1 MAAETR
7 NVSGGKGWS
16 NGDIF
21 QLVALLIGIPAA
33 IVGFIVLAAYYRR
46 RRQRRRGKTLF
57 PRGDRV
63 QRPLGAYSASQTQ
76 GISHHHRVT
85 HVVLRRRGPVMRLLG
100 PRPALVV
107 GDCILLPAV
116 AIPSCVWGL
125 LTHGW
130 ERRREVVVWVD

>member
-33 IVGFIVLAAYYRR
+33 IVAFVVLAAYYRR
-46 RRQRRRGKTLF
+46 RRQRRRGETLF
-57 PRGDRV
+57 PRTDRV

-76 GISHHHRVT
+76 GISHRHCVT
-85 HVVLRRRGPVMRLLG
+85 HVVL
-100 PRPALVV
+100 
-107 GDCILLPAV
+107 
-116 AIPSCVWGL
+116 
-125 LTHGW
+125 
-130 ERRREVVVWVD
+130 